1 MYIKHDKDL
10 VTEIWG
16 MVMKELPGVWN
27 TKYKI
32 LFILIVESMGMPLF
46 PFPPDLSRA
55 GPLCGRVQ
63 PSCW

>member
-46 PFPPDLSRA
+46 PFPPQ
-55 GPLCGRVQ
+55 GK
-63 PSCW
+63 

>member
-32 LFILIVESMGMPLF
+32 LFISIVESMVMPSSPSHLKASEEGTKRT
-46 PFPPDLSRA
+46 LSE
-55 GPLCGRVQ
+55 VVT
-63 PSCW
+63 